1 MSFIFSVIAK
11 DRDII
16 LVSYSEY
23 SGNFEQN
30 TIILLKHVKSESRV
44 TIEYGEYNFHYIN
57 QKSLTFMCMVK
68 SDYPKKA
75 SFCYLDELIESFY
88 QRYSIDEISN
98 SKAYQFQKEFE
109 NIIREKQQN
118 YNVNMEKEDQIQKLK
133 EYVKEYARNV
143 VEAEEQLTQ
152 RGEFLKKMQI
162 KVEKFSSES
171 RNYYKSSKKVIRN
184 VKTSKWK
191 IYIFVILV
199 LALIG
204 YFVSVAICGWA
215 YSRC

>member
-11 DRDII
+11 DKDKV

-30 TIILLKHVKSESRV
+30 TIILLKHVKLESRV

-57 QKSLTFMCMVK
+57 QKSLTFLCMVK

-75 SFCYLDELIESFY
+75 SFCYLDELVESFNDK
-88 QRYSIDEISN
+88 YSEEEISQA
-98 SKAYQFQKEFE
+98 KPYQFQKEFE
-109 NIIREKQQN
+109 CIIKDKQLN
-118 YNVNMEKEDQIQKLK
+118 YNVNMEKEDQIQRLK

-171 RNYYKSSKKVIRN
+171 RNYYKSSKKVKRN
-184 VKTSKWK
+184 VKSSKWK
-191 IYIFVILV
+191 IYIFILLI

-204 YFVSVAICGWA
+204 YFVSVAICGWT
-215 YSRC
+215 YSKC